1 MFCLTFKC
9 CEASRFRPLYKRSG
23 TSKNKPL
30 QWIRENLDNV
40 APSQNYMG
48 CHVVCAYVSISYVS
62 GLFLYCVAKDFE
74 AMSAD
79 ADLHSDVDDGSSCLS
94 SSSSSG
100 MGLSVK
106 GFLEEVVSQVK
117 SDSRCLIGFLLV

>member
-1 MFCLTFKC
+1 MWHLAKTIWVVMSCVHMF
-9 CEASRFRPLYKRSG
+9 RFH
-23 TSKNKPL
+23 
-30 QWIRENLDNV
+30 
-40 APSQNYMG
+40 MF
-48 CHVVCAYVSISYVS
+48 S